1 MHYCI
6 VVFFKMSLK
15 SNRFLH
21 YRRMNVIGLKV
32 MSVEH
37 TDETVQLEKP
47 CPNSSD
53 RTKQAYVLQ

>member
-15 SNRFLH
+15 TTFYVH
-21 YRRMNVIGLKV
+21 YRRMNAIGLKV

-37 TDETVQLEKP
+37 TDETVQLEKH
-47 CPNSSD
+47 CANSSD
-53 RTKQAYVLQ
+53 RTK

>member
-15 SNRFLH
+15 TNRFLH

-32 MSVEH
+32 MSAEH
-37 TDETVQLEKP
+37 TDDTVQPEKS
-47 CPNSSD
+47 CANFSD
-53 RTKQAYVLQ
+53 RTK

>member
-1 MHYCI
+1 MHYCM

-47 CPNSSD
+47 CANSSD
-53 RTKQAYVLQ
+53 RTK